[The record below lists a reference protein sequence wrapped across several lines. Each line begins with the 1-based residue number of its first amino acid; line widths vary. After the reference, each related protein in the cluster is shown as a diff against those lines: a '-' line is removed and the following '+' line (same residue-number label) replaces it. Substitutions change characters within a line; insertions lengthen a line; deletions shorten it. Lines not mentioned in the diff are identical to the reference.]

1 MLKIIIFLLLL
12 IAVPANATIEGVATP
27 EVEGLTSYEC
37 EGQAHGG
44 ASACTGTAGTDVGS
58 TEYNVANVNYAYLME
73 VTVSSGCQADTGD
86 EICAV
91 IKNYDQSTYEFTFM
105 VYDSDGG
112 SGEPGTLLDS
122 MAVSS
127 SNSGSLDTV
136 CENLTQSIT
145 FDNSTAWV
153 GWIGENTGSSYQAAA
168 TGGTKRRHMDL
179 TSQTAPSTWN
189 TSGDSEDDNGRDLD
203 VYITFN

>member
-1 MLKIIIFLLLL
+1 
-12 IAVPANATIEGVATP
+12 
-27 EVEGLTSYEC
+27 
-37 EGQAHGG
+37 
-44 ASACTGTAGTDVGS
+44 
-58 TEYNVANVNYAYLME
+58 
-73 VTVSSGCQADTGD
+73 
-86 EICAV
+86 
-91 IKNYDQSTYEFTFM
+91 M

-153 GWIGENTGSSYQAAA
+153 GWIGENTSSSYEAAA

-189 TSGDSEDDNGRDLD
+189 TQVIQKTIMEGISMFILRLISLLTILFASPVWARLLCAR
-203 VYITFN
+203 

>member
-1 MLKIIIFLLLL
+1 MKNL
-12 IAVPANATIEGVATP
+12 IACICLFLFCFSGSTPYYYGAAETDSGAT
-27 EVEGLTSYEC
+27 
-37 EGQAHGG
+37 
-44 ASACTGTAGTDVGS
+44 ACTGTAGTDVGS

-145 FDNSTAWV
+145 FNNSTAWV
-153 GWIGENTGSSYQAAA
+153 GWIGENTGSSYR
-168 TGGTKRRHMDL
+168 GSSNRWDK
-179 TSQTAPSTWN
+179 APTHGFNKSNSTIYM
-189 TSGDSEDDNGRDLD
+189 EYVR
-203 VYITFN
+203 

>member
-1 MLKIIIFLLLL
+1 MKNL
-12 IAVPANATIEGVATP
+12 IACICLFLFCFSGSTPYYYGAAETDSGAT
-27 EVEGLTSYEC
+27 
-37 EGQAHGG
+37 
-44 ASACTGTAGTDVGS
+44 ACTGTAGTDVGS

-145 FDNSTAWV
+145 FRQLDSLGRVDRRKHQQQLRGGGNRWDKAPTYGFNKSNSTLYM
-153 GWIGENTGSSYQAAA
+153 EY
-168 TGGTKRRHMDL
+168 
-179 TSQTAPSTWN
+179 
-189 TSGDSEDDNGRDLD
+189 GR
-203 VYITFN
+203 